1 MRRMTVLCL
10 VFSLMAIGGLSA
22 EETVDEII
30 AKNLE
35 AKGGE
40 EAWLA
45 LQTARMTGKMV
56 MGGGAME
63 APFSAEFKRPNK
75 VRVEFTMQGMT
86 AVQAYDGEVGWAIMP
101 FLGKDKPEEMAE
113 DQLKDVKEMAEFDGL
128 ILNYKEKGHTIEL
141 LGTEEM
147 DGTEAYKLQVTKA
160 SGDVVTLYLD
170 AEYYVEFK
178 SVEKRDVQ
186 GNEMEIATVI
196 GDYKEVGGLMF
207 AHSMEVAMGG
217 TPAAQVITFDKIE
230 LGIDLPDDRFTMP
243 EVEEEPASE

>member
-1 MRRMTVLCL
+1 MRRVAVMFVVC
-10 VFSLMAIGGLSA
+10 GLLAVSGA
-22 EETVDEII
+22 TAAETVDEVI
-30 AKNLE
+30 AKNIE

-63 APFSAEFKRPNK
+63 APFTAEFKRPNK
-75 VRVEFTMQGMT
+75 VRLEFTMQGMT
-86 AVQAYDGEVGWAIMP
+86 AIQAYDGEVGWSVMP
-101 FLGKDKPEEMAE
+101 FLGKTEPEEMGE
-113 DQLKDVKEMAEFDGL
+113 DQLKDVKEMAAFDGL
-128 ILNYKEKGHTIEL
+128 LINYEEKGHSVEL
-141 LGTEEM
+141 LGTEEV
-147 DGTEAYKLQVTKA
+147 DGTEAYALLVTKEN
-160 SGDVVTLYLD
+160 GDAVTVYLD

-178 SVEKRDVQ
+178 SEEKREVQ

-217 TPAAQVITFDKIE
+217 VPAAQVITFDKIE
-230 LGIDLPDDRFTMP
+230 LDIDLPDDRFTMP
-243 EVEEEPASE
+243 EVEEAPAPE

>member
-1 MRRMTVLCL
+1 MRRMTALCL
-10 VFSLMAIGGLSA
+10 VFGLMAIGGLSA
-22 EETVDEII
+22 EETVDEVI

-45 LQTARMTGKMV
+45 VETARMVGKMV

-63 APFSAEFKRPNK
+63 APFTAEFKRPNK
-75 VRVEFTMQGMT
+75 VRVEFVMQGMT

-113 DQLKDVKEMAEFDGL
+113 DQLKDIKEMAEFDGML
-128 ILNYKEKGHTIEL
+128 LNYKEKGHSVEL
-141 LGTEEM
+141 LGTEEV

-196 GDYKEVGGLMF
+196 GDYKEVDGLMF

-217 TPAAQVITFDKIE
+217 VPAAQVITFDSVE
-230 LGIDLPDDRFTMP
+230 LGIELPDDRFAMP
-243 EVEEEPASE
+243 QVEDAPTPE